1 MMTTF
6 WEILHV
12 QLRKYDVNRKPADQM
27 RNLESLLKTRT
38 QAHLKRKL
46 PQHVSSILNEH
57 HESTRILL
65 IELWRNLWTMGSPLT
80 MPDVLW
86 LRAVTVTML
95 KLRSIGFWTRRIE
108 NLRNRRR
115 RNPHLLVLVGPEVD
129 LQEVIAG
136 RLQRAIRTW
145 QRQLLQWVTAC
156 SRLLTHFGRL
166 DRRRCS
172 RLSPIS
178 NKKATQTNLSGCGKH
193 SSSPDRKA
201 QERHEQT
208 LQTKL

>member
-6 WEILHV
+6 WEILHA
-12 QLRKYDVNRKPADQM
+12 QLRRYGANRKPADHM
-27 RNLESLLKTRT
+27 RSLESLLRTKT
-38 QAHLKRKL
+38 QAHPKRK
-46 PQHVSSILNEH
+46 PSQHVSSMLKEH

-65 IELWRNLWTMGSPLT
+65 IELWHNLWTMDSPLT

-86 LRAVTVTML
+86 LRVVTVTMP

-115 RNPHLLVLVGPEVD
+115 GNPRLLVLVGPEAV

-136 RLQRAIRTW
+136 RLQQAIRTW
-145 QRQLLQWVTAC
+145 QRQLLQWVTVS
-156 SRLLTHFGRL
+156 SRLPTHFGRP
-166 DRRRCS
+166 DKRRCS
-172 RLSPIS
+172 RLSLIS
-178 NKKATQTNLSGCGKH
+178 NKKATQANLSGCGKH
-193 SSSPDRKA
+193 SNSPDLRA

-208 LQTKL
+208 LQTKR